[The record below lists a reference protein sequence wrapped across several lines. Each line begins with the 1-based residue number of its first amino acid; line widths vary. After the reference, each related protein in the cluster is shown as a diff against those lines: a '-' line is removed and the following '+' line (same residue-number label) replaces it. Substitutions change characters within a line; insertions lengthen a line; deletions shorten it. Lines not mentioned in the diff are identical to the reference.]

1 MSTTLLQEA
10 QAFQTELIE
19 WRRTL
24 HMSPELDM
32 DLPVTVAFVKDKLTE
47 MKNDPFYRLTHNVE
61 DASEEETKELLNKIS
76 GLSDDDLTITSSKT
90 ITV

>member
-24 HMSPELDM
+24 HMNPELDM

-47 MKNDPFYRLTHNVE
+47 MGITCEVC
-61 DASEEETKELLNKIS
+61 ELSLIH
-76 GLSDDDLTITSSKT
+76 I
-90 ITV
+90 

>member
-24 HMSPELDM
+24 HMNPELDM

-47 MKNDPFYRLTHNVE
+47 M
-61 DASEEETKELLNKIS
+61 
-76 GLSDDDLTITSSKT
+76 GIT
-90 ITV
+90 